1 MHYSIKQINTFEELK
16 EIFGDDAKA
25 DDLNF
30 CLFSTSGIH
39 GTYITIEEIE
49 KSFLLDKDDDANYGT
64 SLTVLVVH
72 PRTVTLKYGNIEV
85 TKENIDWL
93 RKLRQSSKEAISDI
107 GEQNESK

>member
-1 MHYSIKQINTFEELK
+1 MMHYSIKQINTFEELK

-39 GTYITIEEIE
+39 GTYLTIEDIE
-49 KSFLLDKDDDANYGT
+49 QSFLLGEDNDAYCGT
-64 SLTVLVVH
+64 ELTVLVIH

-93 RKLRQSSKEAISDI
+93 KTLRQSSKEAVAKI
-107 GEQNESK
+107 GA